1 MMQMTLKDSAA
12 ELNYLLQ
19 LIFKILRTVVCK
31 I

>member
-1 MMQMTLKDSAA
+1 MMQMTLKGYAA
-12 ELNYLLQ
+12 ELQFLLQ